1 MVVTI
6 PLMNFAL
13 VVDVGFAASHLALVL
28 AVVVAVMIA
37 SVVSVLRVVVVAI
50 VVVILS
56 HAHRGR

>member
-1 MVVTI
+1 VLVVVTI
-6 PLMNFAL
+6 PLVNFAL

-37 SVVSVLRVVVVAI
+37 SVVSVLRVVAI